1 MEALYVRQNKQHHKN
16 KDKDLPPRENV
27 DNLFPDEV
35 NAEDKANI

>member
-1 MEALYVRQNKQHHKN
+1 MLGKISNITKN